1 MNESRNGWTE
11 SRHSAARENWRHAFP
26 PFGMRGPDLPASRR
40 GAAARMSIE
49 GSQLAVAPD
58 GLTAMLDAICVG
70 WCTLVWS
77 MSLLVIGLVAAYDT
91 YLSVKFQEALPI
103 LEMNPLCRMII
114 AADGGSVAM
123 LLGFKFAGTV
133 LALGAIL
140 LLYRFKPSIG
150 VAVAVIVAG
159 LQGTLFL
166 YLFLG

>member
-11 SRHSAARENWRHAFP
+11 SRHSTPGKGWRQAFS

-40 GAAARMSIE
+40 GGAARMSIE
-49 GSQLAVAPD
+49 GSQLAVAPN
-58 GLTAMLDAICVG
+58 GLAEMLDAICVG
-70 WCTLVWS
+70 WSSLALS
-77 MSLLVIGLVAAYDT
+77 MSLLVIGMVAAYDT
-91 YLSVKFQEALPI
+91 YLSVKFQESLPI
-103 LEMNPLCRMII
+103 LEMNPVCRMII

-133 LALGAIL
+133 LSLGAIL
-140 LLYRFKPSIG
+140 LLYRFKPNIG
-150 VAVAVIVAG
+150 VSIAMIVAS